1 MVIER
6 ISTHTCGR
14 TFGQTGQIKPK
25 RRMRSR
31 IVSLK
36 AKLEAGEVRHELKD
50 RKKVEESSL
59 AARPLKRE
67 IKQLKSVGRILPPP
81 EFLVNSLRML
91 TQALLHRQDS
101 SLSQLVD
108 TSFPPR
114 KLFSFTSSLT
124 LNNAIS
130 FSIVKRVHQLRST
143 CTARVNARRYR
154 QRAIVAIRSRPH

>member
-25 RRMRSR
+25 RRMRNR

-36 AKLEAGEVRHELKD
+36 AKLEAGEVGHELKD
-50 RKKVEESSL
+50 RKKVESSL
-59 AARPLKRE
+59 VARPVKRE

-130 FSIVKRVHQLRST
+130 FSIVKRVHQLRSN